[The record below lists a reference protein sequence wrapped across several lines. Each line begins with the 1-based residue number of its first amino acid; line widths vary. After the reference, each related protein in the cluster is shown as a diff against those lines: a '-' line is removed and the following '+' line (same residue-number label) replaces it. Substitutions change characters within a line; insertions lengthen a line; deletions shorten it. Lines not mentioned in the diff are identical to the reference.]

1 MDAGSR
7 PITTLMLAAAAV
19 GVALRL
25 AFAFGYWV
33 DKPLTRDEREYLS
46 LARGLASGRGFA
58 YDAEVLDD
66 PGEPF
71 GRAPG
76 YPVFLALAG
85 GGRDVASSVPAGV
98 KAVQSIVGGAG
109 VVLIGLMA
117 MRLGG
122 ARAGVAA
129 AGIAAVYPPLV
140 WISAYAFSEALFWP
154 IGLGVA
160 MLANRLLDRSGGSS
174 ASRTALWC
182 GLLTGICV
190 LIRPGTLAFAPL
202 AAGVLIHQRRLA
214 PLAVFTLALIVV
226 VAPWTARNY
235 AHHGRFLL
243 VASEGGVTFWTGN
256 NALARGEGD
265 FAANPDLRTA
275 NDALRARHPGLSE
288 EQMEPIYYR
297 EALGWIASHPL
308 EWLALEA
315 RKLFFLV
322 VPIGPSYR
330 LHSPLYYGA
339 SVASYLAVLIGAV
352 VGLARAGRRAAR
364 LPGLWLLAASAVGI
378 SLVFFPQER
387 FRIPIIDPALVVCTA
402 GIWSRPGARP

>member
-1 MDAGSR
+1 MDASSR
-7 PITTLMLAAAAV
+7 HVTTLILAAAAI

-46 LARGLASGRGFA
+46 LARGLAAGRGFA

-76 YPVFLALAG
+76 YPVFLAAAG
-85 GGRDVASSVPAGV
+85 GGRDVADSVPATV

-117 MRLGG
+117 MQLGG

-129 AGIAAVYPPLV
+129 AGTAAIYPPLV

-154 IGLGVA
+154 VGLGVA
-160 MLANRLLDRSGGSS
+160 MLANRMLDRSAGSG

-190 LIRPGTLAFAPL
+190 LIRPGTFAFAAL
-202 AAGVLIHQRRLA
+202 SAGVLVQQRRLA
-214 PLAVFTLALIVV
+214 ALAVFALALVVV

-235 AHHGRFLL
+235 LHYGRFVM

-265 FAANPDLRTA
+265 FAANPDLRRA

-308 EWLALEA
+308 DWLVLEA

-330 LHSPLYYGA
+330 LHSALYFGA
-339 SVASYLAVLIGAV
+339 SVASYLAVLVGAL
-352 VGLARAGRRAAR
+352 VGLARGGRRAAR
-364 LPGLWLLAASAVGI
+364 LPGLWLLAASAVVI

-387 FRIPIIDPALVVCTA
+387 FRIPIIDPALIVCTA